1 MVLDARTA
9 VLNAVMVLV
18 LVLLA
23 LCWQNRKQNREK
35 RQQRAKQSRE
45 QRDVSRLAKADAQA
59 ALKRAEKPFEE
70 TPTAGE
76 LQELLDELDPDGE
89 MPQTEREDLMR
100 KWEALTPEEMQM
112 PTPKELQLNKDA
124 YQRQID
130 EIQQQLKSTPDV
142 GTRKALLSRSQEL
155 RSALSL
161 LNELQ
166 DEMMMDIVLKKAA
179 AMSTERQTTRP
190 NQLINGI
197 PSMFARPVCPP
208 CPPVDASRGRGGKQK
223 SKQRGKR
230 DKVE

>member
-9 VLNAVMVLV
+9 VLNAVVVLV
-18 LVLLA
+18 FVLLA

-35 RQQRAKQSRE
+35 REQRAKESRK
-45 QRDVSRLAKADAQA
+45 QRDVSRLAKAEAQA

-130 EIQQQLKSTPDV
+130 EIQEQLKSTPSG
-142 GTRKALLSRSQEL
+142 GTREALLSRSREL
-155 RSALSL
+155 RSAMSL

-197 PSMFARPVCPP
+197 PSMFVNPVCPP
-208 CPPVDASRGRGGKQK
+208 CPPVSASKGRGVTQK
-223 SKQRGKR
+223 SKQRRKR